1 MPRKICEP
9 RPKSVS
15 IKNWPAGERP
25 REKMI
30 SLGVENL
37 TSAELLAV
45 LISSGTGHLN
55 ALDIGKELIRYFETL
70 QQLAVAAR
78 SELMRV
84 EGIGPAKALILQ
96 AAFQLS
102 RNMQREMAQQKF
114 HFFKQPGD
122 VARFF
127 IPQIGHLKQEVFIS
141 AMLDSA
147 GRYLHSETI
156 FKGTL
161 NASLVHPREVFKS
174 AIRFSAASIILIH
187 NHPSGQLLASPEDL
201 RVTRQLIATGKV
213 LEIPVQDHLIIAD
226 DKYISLREEGGVF
239 GE

>member
-1 MPRKICEP
+1 MTDKINEP
-9 RPKSVS
+9 RPRSVS
-15 IKNWPAGERP
+15 LKSWPAGERP

-30 SLGVENL
+30 SLGIENL

-45 LISSGTGHLN
+45 LISTGTDRLN
-55 ALDIGKELIRYFETL
+55 ALDIGQELLRRFETL
-70 QQLAVAAR
+70 EQLSAASR
-78 SELMRV
+78 TELMKV

-102 RNMQREMAQQKF
+102 RNMQRESAQQKLN
-114 HFFKQPGD
+114 FFKQPQD
-122 VARFF
+122 VARFY
-127 IPQIGHLKQEVFIS
+127 IPQIGHLKQEVFIC
-141 AMLDSA
+141 ALLDSA
-147 GRYLHSETI
+147 GKYLHSETI

-161 NASLVHPREVFKS
+161 NAALVHPREVFKT

-201 RVTRQLIATGKV
+201 RITQQLIETGKI

-226 DKYISLREEGGVF
+226 NQFISLRECGCQF
-239 GE
+239 